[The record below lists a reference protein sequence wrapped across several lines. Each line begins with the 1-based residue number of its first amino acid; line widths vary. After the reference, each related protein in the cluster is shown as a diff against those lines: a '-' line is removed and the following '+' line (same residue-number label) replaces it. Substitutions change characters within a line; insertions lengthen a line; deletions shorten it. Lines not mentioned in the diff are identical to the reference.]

1 MEKDI
6 PQREEHS
13 EHHAAAGGSGACLNM
28 YIYICVCVCVRERG
42 RERTRFFLTD
52 VCPGQLVWC
61 GEREVSM

>member
-28 YIYICVCVCVRERG
+28 YIYVCVCV
-42 RERTRFFLTD
+42 
-52 VCPGQLVWC
+52 
-61 GEREVSM
+61 